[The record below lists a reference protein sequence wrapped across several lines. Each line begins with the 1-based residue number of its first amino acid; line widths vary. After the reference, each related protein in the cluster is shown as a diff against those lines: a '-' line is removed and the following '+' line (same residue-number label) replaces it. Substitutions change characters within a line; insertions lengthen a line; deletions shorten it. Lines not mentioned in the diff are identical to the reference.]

1 MNCQPGVRVQER
13 NERCSFFANCF
24 DRFVQNRNLMP
35 SLRIKI
41 LKICINFQYFCF
53 LR

>member
-13 NERCSFFANCF
+13 NERCSFFVNRF
-24 DRFVQNRNLMP
+24 DQFVQNRIFAP

-41 LKICINFQYFCF
+41 LNICINFQYFCF